1 MLPSVVPSKV
11 SALPLVATLL
21 PSRYSTPFAVP
32 PDNVTVL
39 DAESVVKAPDE
50 GVDAPTVVP
59 FTDPPVIATLFA
71 FCVDIVPRPDTAV
84 LAMLMAVLEAAVN
97 RPCASTVNVPTCEAE
112 P

>member
-1 MLPSVVPSKV
+1 MLMVD
-11 SALPLVATLL
+11 
-21 PSRYSTPFAVP
+21 AVNDVNAP
-32 PDNVTVL
+32 V
-39 DAESVVKAPDE
+39 DA
-50 GVDAPTVVP
+50 VDAPTVVP